1 MTDNGIMKRFIS
13 GIIFF
18 TAGILLFSEEY
29 VSTLLYS
36 QVLFEDRGTN
46 PVVVTDDRGWVDIGK
61 ADLGDFFRVPVS
73 DSESI
78 RKWRVVVKYLD
89 ENRTGQTTL
98 QIRLRGEGYTTLFT
112 LPWNNISS
120 VPSEQESNWYMAD
133 RMNPQNFL
141 SVCSARLITPPGTVE
156 PGKIYKITLEAW
168 DFTKAEERKT
178 YSYNDTLLA
187 SSRLLSPLGQQQ
199 THEIGQEPLK
209 GDDPYSSVK
218 AEEFALEFVE
228 ASLYGDL
235 PSFYR
240 ALDNEIHTLSDGQR
254 HSKFIINPPE
264 GVNSAWSMED
274 YKRDYE
280 YRIYSYEEYAAL
292 FPEWFADDRSWT
304 PDRRCFLFMGN
315 KVKEGSFPFFSQEDL
330 LVFMVRR
337 QESGWKVIARPQI

>member
-1 MTDNGIMKRFIS
+1 MFILT
-13 GIIFF
+13 GF
-18 TAGILLFSEEY
+18 LLFPEEY

-36 QVLFEDRGTN
+36 QVLYEDRGSN
-46 PVVVTDDRGWVDIGK
+46 PIVVTDDRGWVDIGK
-61 ADLGDFFRVPVS
+61 ADLSDFFRMPVS

-78 RKWRVVVKYLD
+78 RKWRVVVRYLD
-89 ENRTGQTTL
+89 ENKTGQTTL

-112 LPWNNISS
+112 LPWNHMNS
-120 VPSEQESNWYMAD
+120 VPSEEESNWYMAD

-141 SVCSARLITPPGTVE
+141 SICSARLITPPGTVE

-168 DFTKAEERKT
+168 DFTPARENKT

-187 SSRLLSPLGQQQ
+187 GSRLLAPMGQQKE
-199 THEIGQEPLK
+199 HEISRKTLES
-209 GDDPYSSVK
+209 DDPYSAAK
-218 AEEFALEFVE
+218 AEEFSLEFVE
-228 ASLYGDL
+228 YALYGDL

-264 GVNSAWSMED
+264 GVSSTWSMED

-280 YRIYSYEEYAAL
+280 YRIYSFDEYAAL
-292 FPEWFADDRSWT
+292 FPEWFDESRSWS

-337 QESGWKVIARPQI
+337 EETGWKVIARPQI